1 VTCFGGAVLVLF
13 GFNRP
18 AFLLGHVYPKGVWFY
33 YPVVFVLKAPLGFLG
48 LLLLQLWLGVYRG
61 KKGLLAG
68 LQVEWRVLWVTL
80 VVFTVV
86 CVLSGFDINIRHFSV
101 PITLLILLLAPMP
114 GLIGEIRFGW
124 VAVAALV
131 ASCLMITALA
141 WPWYLPYVNALGSG
155 RPAYELMSDSNV
167 DWNQALPEVE
177 RFTERHGLANLP
189 LDSYGLSDD
198 TFFVPKSHV
207 WDCQAPAQRDAGRW
221 VVVSANMILDS
232 HNCAWL
238 LRYSREVLAG
248 GSMYGFQLPSPIPP
262 DGAPGGPPRA
272 ADRRAFL
279 WIPFDFKAVTL
290 QLLRHPEGIPEAM
303 KQMQEQMAPKGKS

>member
-18 AFLLGHVYPKGVWFY
+18 AFLLGHVHPKGVWFY

-177 RFTERHGLANLP
+177 RFTEPGSGAKRCRAVGGGIGKY
-189 LDSYGLSDD
+189 DSGQPQLRVV
-198 TFFVPKSHV
+198 TAVFARGTGRREHV
-207 WDCQAPAQRDAGRW
+207 WISIALAH
-221 VVVSANMILDS
+221 SA
-232 HNCAWL
+232 
-238 LRYSREVLAG
+238 
-248 GSMYGFQLPSPIPP
+248 
-262 DGAPGGPPRA
+262 
-272 ADRRAFL
+272 RRRSWRTA
-279 WIPFDFKAVTL
+279 
-290 QLLRHPEGIPEAM
+290 ESG
-303 KQMQEQMAPKGKS
+303 